1 MTQISLHAT
10 DKSPVA
16 VAKKDT
22 TSRLFYIDHLRV
34 ALMILVVLHHVA
46 LVYGASLEG
55 YYYVEPPFTSPFA
68 FKALLVFALVNQAWF
83 MATFFRN
90 VWTGR
95 DLPPLGLIDTVNTL
109 DSDDL
114 AVIIG
119 WMRDPFFP

>member
-1 MTQISLHAT
+1 MGIFSHGE
-10 DKSPVA
+10 
-16 VAKKDT
+16 
-22 TSRLFYIDHLRV
+22 RI
-34 ALMILVVLHHVA
+34 
-46 LVYGASLEG
+46 
-55 YYYVEPPFTSPFA
+55 
-68 FKALLVFALVNQAWF
+68 